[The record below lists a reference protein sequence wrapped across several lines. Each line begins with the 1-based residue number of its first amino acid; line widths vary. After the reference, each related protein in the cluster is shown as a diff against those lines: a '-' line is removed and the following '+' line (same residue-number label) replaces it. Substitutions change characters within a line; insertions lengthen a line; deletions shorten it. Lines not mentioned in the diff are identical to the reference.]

1 MNRRAMLTA
10 CALVSAAL
18 TQTAFAYS
26 QEEVNVFDE
35 PSVSTM
41 DTRAR
46 ATPGDEARFDGDVRS
61 TAAPSKPTRE
71 AGANQDARRNV
82 DRVQP

>member
-1 MNRRAMLTA
+1 MNRRGMLTA

-35 PSVSTM
+35 RSVWTM

-46 ATPGDEARFDGDVRS
+46 ATPGDEARFERDVRS
-61 TAAPSKPTRE
+61 AAIPSEPARE
-71 AGANQDARRNV
+71 ADASQGARLKA